1 MLEIFSVAQ
10 LTGYIKDLI
19 EEDGYLQN
27 VTVKGEISNFIAH
40 RSGHWYFTL
49 KDENSQIKAVMFR
62 GSNMRVNFKPEDGH
76 KVVLQGK
83 VSVYEGR
90 GEYQIY
96 ATSMKR
102 DGLGDLYV
110 AFEEMKARLMAE
122 GLFDMQYKKPLPSF
136 PSKIGVITSANGAAV
151 RDIKNIASRR
161 CPSVQLVLYPTLVQ
175 GAGTEESLIQ
185 ALDYFENVYKVD
197 AIIIGRGGGS
207 IEDLWGF
214 NGERLARKIFS
225 MQTPVVSAVG
235 HETDFTICDFV
246 ADLRA
251 PTPSAAAELTV
262 PDINGLLQ
270 DLDRRYDNLTEC
282 MQDILAEEKE
292 RLEEYLDVFRKTG
305 LEQLRFKE
313 EQLKGLVGKI
323 ETLNPLAVLA
333 RGYAVALKEG
343 KTVKSIDDIAVG
355 EQLEIRFTN
364 GKLKTEVIEKER
376 N

>member
-96 ATSMKR
+96 ATAMKR

-161 CPSVQLVLYPTLVQ
+161 CPSVQLVLYPALVQ
-175 GAGTEESLIQ
+175 GAGTEDSLIQ
-185 ALDYFENVYKVD
+185 ALDYFENEYKVD
-197 AIIIGRGGGS
+197 TIIIGRGGGS

-214 NGERLARKIFS
+214 NSERLARKIFS
-225 MQTPVVSAVG
+225 MQTPVISAVG

-270 DLDRRYDNLTEC
+270 DLDRRYDRLTEC
-282 MQDILAEEKE
+282 MQDILSDEKE
-292 RLEEYLDVFRKTG
+292 RLEEYFDVFKKTG
-305 LEQLRFKE
+305 FEQLRFKE

-323 ETLNPLAVLA
+323 QTLNPLAVLT
-333 RGYAVALKEG
+333 RGYSVATKEG
-343 KTVKSIDDIAVG
+343 KTVKSVGDVSVG
-355 EQLEIRFTN
+355 EQLEIRFSD
-364 GKLKTEVIEKER
+364 GKVKTTVMEKEC